1 MLRFLLFPAVLAV
14 VAYATLSGSDLSD
27 ILTFGLVLLLALCWV
42 VLYAVAVKARRR
54 SEDPQRRE

>member
-27 ILTFGLVLLLALCWV
+27 ILTFSLVLLVALCWV
-42 VLYAVAVKARRR
+42 VLYALAVQARRR
-54 SEDPQRRE
+54 SRDPRRHE